1 MVRSKFFETAM
12 LYLIKN
18 VQVKFPNGANSW
30 ETESPNPNDATVA
43 KTIKLGQRDGNTLS
57 SVNKSDTS
65 QLCVSVSSCS

>member
-30 ETESPNPNDATVA
+30 ETESPNPNDARVA
-43 KTIKLGQRDGNTLS
+43 KTKQLNWVRGMAILYPQSIRATLA
-57 SVNKSDTS
+57 N
-65 QLCVSVSSCS
+65 CVCL